1 MLTFPLLLKILLR
14 SVEEEGDPADWTA
27 EITELVLF
35 VVTFVERLIFW
46 FSTPLYTGFAFLP
59 SEKEYGQ

>member
-35 VVTFVERLIFW
+35 VVTFVERLIF
-46 FSTPLYTGFAFLP
+46 
-59 SEKEYGQ
+59 